1 MQNSSTPFTF
11 GVIADTHI
19 PDRAKHLPSMVLRT
33 FERAQVNQILHAGDA
48 TNWEVIH

>member
-1 MQNSSTPFTF
+1 MPDNSKTFTF
-11 GVIADTHI
+11 AVIADTHI
-19 PDRAKHLPSMVLRT
+19 PDRAKHLPSTVLRT